1 MALDDRAASAPL
13 LLTRKTPTGARW
25 APTTHVELR
34 RRSVPVGEVA
44 RTVLLAV
51 EAAVAA
57 LGEAVGRMVLQEAAE
72 VAGARVGRKDLV
84 VVVVVVNSVVFEVD
98 VRQSTLPMISVDWNC
113 CAAGCHGR
121 PCSIARRCRIHQK
134 VVVRTHQS
142 CC

>member
-1 MALDDRAASAPL
+1 MASGDRAASARQ
-13 LLTRKTPTGARW
+13 LLTRKAPTGARL
-25 APTTHVELR
+25 APTTHIELR

-51 EAAVAA
+51 EAAVGV
-57 LGEAVGRMVLQEAAE
+57 LGEAVGRTVLQEAAE
-72 VAGARVGRKDLV
+72 VAGARVGRKDLLAV
-84 VVVVVVNSVVFEVD
+84 VVVVKSVVFEVD

-113 CAAGCHGR
+113 CAAGCPGH

-134 VVVRTHQS
+134 VVVQIHQS